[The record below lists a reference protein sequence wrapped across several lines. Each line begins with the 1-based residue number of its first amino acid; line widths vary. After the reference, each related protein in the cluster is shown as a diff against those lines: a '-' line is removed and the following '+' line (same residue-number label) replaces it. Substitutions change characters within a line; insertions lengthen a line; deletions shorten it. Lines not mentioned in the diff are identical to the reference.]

1 MRISS
6 DHRAIVMSDPLSPPE
21 SQELTTKRL
30 AWQCR
35 RGIKEVEVLLVP
47 YFEQCYPQLSG
58 EEKQCFER
66 LLAQHD
72 VELFEWFTT
81 RSRPQDAALSAM
93 VDDVLTRLAP

>member
-1 MRISS
+1 
-6 DHRAIVMSDPLSPPE
+6 MSESASLPE
-21 SQELTTKRL
+21 SEALTVKRL

-47 YFEQCYPQLSG
+47 YFEQCYAQLTSA
-58 EEKQCFER
+58 EKQCFER

-81 RSRPQDAALSAM
+81 RSRPEDAELAAM